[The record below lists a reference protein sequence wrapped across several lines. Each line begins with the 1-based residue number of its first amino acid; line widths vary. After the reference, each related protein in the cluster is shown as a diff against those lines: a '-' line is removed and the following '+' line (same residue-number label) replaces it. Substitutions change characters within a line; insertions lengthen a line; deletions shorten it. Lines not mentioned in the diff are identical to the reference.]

1 MGAFEF
7 SNNILSS
14 EGRMGKVADRL
25 KAKKDEGLDAS
36 TIITIIIVFGI
47 VIGVGFLVGRYILEW
62 SFWTSLLASP
72 VLFVLLAVAL
82 WIWNEFLD

>member
-1 MGAFEF
+1 
-7 SNNILSS
+7 
-14 EGRMGKVADRL
+14 MGKVADRL

-36 TIITIIIVFGI
+36 TIIIIIIVLGI

-62 SFWTSLLASP
+62 SVQTSLLASP
-72 VLFVLLAVAL
+72 ALFVLLAIAL